1 MSLFFGKSSRI
12 GFISGKYYSVEM
24 FILLLL
30 LIFVWIFSIW
40 WKRRYG
46 WKSKILPSE
55 GFSQDRSYVLNQSS
69 VYDEFYVEIY
79 DSLMLPGE
87 MSSYTW
93 NAFKKAVQPY
103 SNAKFLDVGSGTGSM
118 VHTVATSGYPCIGV
132 DTSEAMIRHSS
143 EKYPTL
149 EFLRA
154 SVMDPMLFERDA
166 FFGVF
171 CLGMTVY
178 EWTDS
183 QKYQFFKNS
192 YFWIRP
198 GGYLLLHLVDVE
210 HFSAVVPSYSDGSHS
225 SKRVLDSEMVFK
237 GFSYRNSIDMP
248 DDTSN
253 VGLDL
258 DSCACSVRRETFVDL
273 ATGNV
278 RDNELNLY
286 FLPEKELLRLA
297 ERSGF
302 IMAGKWNLGSSVY
315 KDKYQYLYL
324 LERSL

>member
-1 MSLFFGKSSRI
+1 MSLFFGKASRT

-40 WKRRYG
+40 WKRKYG

-69 VYDEFYVEIY
+69 IYDDFYVEIY
-79 DSLMLPGE
+79 DSLMLSGE

-103 SNAKFLDVGSGTGSM
+103 SSAKFLDVGSGTGSM
-118 VHTVATSGYPCIGV
+118 VHTVATSGYSCIGV

-154 SVMDPMLFERDA
+154 SVMDPMLFQRDA

-183 QKYQFFKNS
+183 QKFQFFKNS

-210 HFSAVVPSYSDGSHS
+210 HFSSDVPSHGS
-225 SKRVLDSEMVFK
+225 FK
-237 GFSYRNSIDMP
+237 GFSYRNSIDMA
-248 DDTSN
+248 DDSSN
-253 VGLDL
+253 VGLDS
-258 DSCACSVRRETFVDL
+258 DSNMDSESSSCSCSVRRETFVDL

-278 RDNELNLY
+278 RENEMDLY
-286 FLPEKELLRLA
+286 LLPEKELLRLA
-297 ERSGF
+297 QRAGF
-302 IMAGKWNLGSSVY
+302 LMAGKWNLGSSVY